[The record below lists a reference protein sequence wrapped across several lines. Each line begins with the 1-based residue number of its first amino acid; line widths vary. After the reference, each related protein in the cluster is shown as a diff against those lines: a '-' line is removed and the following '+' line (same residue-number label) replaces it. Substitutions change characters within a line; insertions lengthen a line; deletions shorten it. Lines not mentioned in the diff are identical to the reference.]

1 MAKAGSSSST
11 KLSFNKKK
19 FSGKH
24 KKSKNKHD
32 RTDHERTYPYPTSQP
47 APGRHGARH

>member
-1 MAKAGSSSST
+1 MAKSKGGSSSNN
-11 KLSFNKKK
+11 KLSFNKIK

-32 RTDHERTYPYPTSQP
+32 RTEQNYRGQ
-47 APGRHGARH
+47 GR

>member
-1 MAKAGSSSST
+1 MSKPKGGSSSIT

-32 RTDHERTYPYPTSQP
+32 RTERNYQGQ
-47 APGRHGARH
+47 GR

>member
-1 MAKAGSSSST
+1 MAKPKAGSSSSN

-24 KKSKNKHD
+24 RKSKNKHD
-32 RTDHERTYPYPTSQP
+32 RTEQNYRGQ
-47 APGRHGARH
+47 GR